1 MSVGARRAV
10 PLRINIEIC
19 DPEASRSRIE
29 ARCNEG
35 DMPLQSTF
43 VEIAAILGL
52 AALLGALGQKLRQ
65 PLIIMFMAAGI
76 LAGPAGLSLIAS
88 YGSIELLAHIGIAL
102 LLFIVGL
109 NLDIHLIRTIGPVA
123 LATGL
128 GQIVFTS
135 LFGLLIALGLG
146 MDLVGALYVAVAL
159 TFSSTIIIVKLLSDK
174 NEIDSLHGQIAIG
187 FLIVQDIAAII
198 AVVILTTIGAKTTV
212 AASPLL
218 SVLIIA
224 GKFLAFLALVVLLA
238 WKVIP
243 RLARRLAASQE
254 MLTLFAVA
262 WAVILGAAGELL
274 GFSKE
279 VGAFLA
285 GVSLASTAY
294 REVLGARLA
303 GLRDFLLLFFFI
315 DLGSRLDLSLVGSQ
329 AVPAAV
335 FSVFVLVGNPLI
347 VMAIMGRMGYRRR
360 TGFLA
365 GLTVAQISEFSLI
378 VAAMGLS
385 LGHIRSETMGLIT
398 LVGVATIF
406 VSTYMILYSGQLY
419 DVLSKVLGI
428 FERRDPYRESA
439 SDSLQEMTAIDVI
452 LVGLG
457 NYGGGLAENLLQRN
471 KTVLGIDF
479 DPEALQ
485 KWRGRGMSVLYGDIN
500 DPGICSQLPL
510 GKARWVVGT
519 TRIHELN
526 LLMLRK
532 LKSCGFKGRVALTA
546 ANQEDAAAFDKAGA
560 DIVFRPY
567 ADAAEQAVDDLSD
580 AMDMLPESI
589 DWPVSFREVRIPPGA
604 AAAGRTVRDIL
615 LRDRTGV
622 SILAVSRSGRAHYDP
637 GPDFQVFP
645 GDRLV
650 IVGAE
655 EQLRR
660 AEDFLT
666 LPPEGLESSGSER
679 FVIAE
684 LDVASGE
691 DVAGRTLAELSFRQ
705 SYGVTVIG
713 IRRGEQ
719 RVMTPRAGERLIAG
733 DRLVVIGSAG
743 AISDLCRGKL
753 GGELIPHGN
762 FCALR

>member
-1 MSVGARRAV
+1 MQL
-10 PLRINIEIC
+10 P
-19 DPEASRSRIE
+19 
-29 ARCNEG
+29 
-35 DMPLQSTF
+35 STF
-43 VEIAAILGL
+43 IEIAAILAL

-76 LAGPAGLSLIAS
+76 LAGPAGLGIIAS
-88 YGSIELLAHIGIAL
+88 HGSIELLAHIGIAL

-109 NLDIHLIRTIGPVA
+109 NLDIHLIRTTGPVA

-135 LFGLLIALGLG
+135 LFGLFIALGLG
-146 MDLVGALYVAVAL
+146 LDLVNALYVAIAL

-174 NEIDSLHGQIAIG
+174 NELDSLHGQIAIG

-198 AVVILTTIGAKTTV
+198 ALVVLTTLGART
-212 AASPLL
+212 AAVSPLA

-224 GKFLAFLALVVLLA
+224 GKFLGFLALVVFLA

-279 VGAFLA
+279 IGAFLA
-285 GVSLASTAY
+285 GVSLASTEY
-294 REVLGARLA
+294 REALGTRLA

-315 DLGSRLDLSLVGSQ
+315 DLGSRLDLSMVGSQ
-329 AVPAAV
+329 ALPAALL
-335 FSVFVLVGNPLI
+335 SLFVLVGNPLV
-347 VMAIMGRMGYRRR
+347 VMVIMGLMGYRRR

-378 VAAMGLS
+378 VAAMGLG
-385 LGHIRSETMGLIT
+385 LGHILPGTMGLIT

-406 VSTYMILYSGQLY
+406 VSTYMILYSGRLY
-419 DVLSKVLGI
+419 DLLSPALRV
-428 FERRDPYRESA
+428 FERRDPHRESA
-439 SDSLQEMTAIDVI
+439 SDSLRDTGIIDVI

-457 NYGGGLAENLLQRN
+457 RYGSGLAENLLQRGR
-471 KTVLGIDF
+471 TVLGIDF
-479 DPEALQ
+479 DPDSLQ
-485 KWRGRGMSVLYGDIN
+485 KWRDRGMSVLFGDMT
-500 DPGICSQLPL
+500 DPDICGQLPL

-519 TRIHELN
+519 TRIRELN
-526 LLMLRK
+526 LLMLQK
-532 LKSCGFKGRVALTA
+532 LARCGYAGRVALTA
-546 ANQEDAAAFDKAGA
+546 ANQEEAVAFERAGA

-580 AMDMLPESI
+580 AMDMLPEQV
-589 DWPVSFREVRIPPGA
+589 DWPVSFREVRIPATA
-604 AAAGRTVRDIL
+604 AAAGRAVRDIL
-615 LRDRTGV
+615 MRAETGV
-622 SILAVSRSGRAHYDP
+622 SILAVSRAGRAHYDP

-650 IVGAE
+650 IVGTN
-655 EQLRR
+655 EQLQR
-660 AEDFLT
+660 AEDILT
-666 LPPEGLESSGSER
+666 LPPEGEGPGGSER

-684 LDVASGE
+684 LDVVAGE
-691 DVAGRTLAELSFRQ
+691 RVAGRTLAELSFRQ
-705 SYGVTVIG
+705 YYGVTVIG
-713 IRRGEQ
+713 IRRGE
-719 RVMTPRAGERLIAG
+719 RRILTPGPDERLVAG

-743 AISDLCRGKL
+743 AVADLCRGKL
-753 GGELIPHGN
+753 NEELRPHGDS
-762 FCALR
+762 CAIRRGGDGEEES